1 MNLPL
6 LPIFYKSEKGLK
18 DMYNVQ
24 YIAKCQSE
32 MRRQLVKLFFERV
45 LLELLKCTCQKKTH

>member
-32 MRRQLVKLFFERV
+32 MRRQLAKLFFFERV
-45 LLELLKCTCQKKTH
+45 LLELLKCT